1 MDTRDIIQT
10 LNELIET
17 CKDGEYGFRS
27 CAEHARSTT
36 LATLLNRHA
45 DECRQGAAELQAL
58 VVQLGGRA
66 EDGGSATGALHRGW
80 VSLKGTLAGHSDV
93 AMLEEV
99 ERGEDVAIERYRDVL
114 ERATLPADLM
124 TVVQRQYDGLKRN
137 HLEMRTLRDQA
148 RAAG

>member
-1 MDTRDIIQT
+1 MDTREIIAA

-36 LATLLNRHA
+36 LQTLLNRHA

-58 VVQLGGRA
+58 VAQRGGRA
-66 EDGGSATGALHRGW
+66 EDGGSASGALHRGW

-114 ERATLPADLM
+114 QRATLPADVLA
-124 TVVQRQYDGLKRN
+124 VVQRQYDGLKHN
-137 HLEMRTLRDQA
+137 HLEMRSLRDQA
-148 RAAG
+148 RAAS